1 MHQEVFFCLSDP
13 VFSLR
18 EGKGSGRSPQSNGVQ
33 RFVVHGRKN
42 SEFNRKIQKTC
53 RKQRINGEYIGYKPT
68 EEERNPLEGLIQR
81 KEGASDGTF
90 VDAGA
95 AIHLTAAFA

>member
-1 MHQEVFFCLSDP
+1 MQETENQW
-13 VFSLR
+13 R
-18 EGKGSGRSPQSNGVQ
+18 IYRVQ
-33 RFVVHGRKN
+33 TNER
-42 SEFNRKIQKTC
+42 
-53 RKQRINGEYIGYKPT
+53 
-68 EEERNPLEGLIQR
+68 ERNPLEGLIQR